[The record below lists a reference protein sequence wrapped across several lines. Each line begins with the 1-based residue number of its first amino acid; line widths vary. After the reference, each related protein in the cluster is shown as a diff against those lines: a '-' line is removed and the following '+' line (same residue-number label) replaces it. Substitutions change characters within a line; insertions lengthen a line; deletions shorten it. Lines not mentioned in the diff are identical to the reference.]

1 MNTHKSRKN
10 YIRATLWIESLGAL
24 DENRAL
30 LKKAFAA
37 SLMLH
42 MVMFFLVIPV
52 SCTKDHTAVNED
64 KDEIRM
70 YAKAPGDHRQR
81 FASKAVPKGAMQ
93 AQSPTAAEYE
103 WKDEASYDTDAF
115 RNPYPEDF
123 NTEEYKTIN
132 ENPFLEVTK
141 NPLSTFSI
149 DVDTASYSNI
159 RRFLEQGQMPPADAV
174 RIEEMINYFDY
185 DYPQPKN
192 DHPFSI
198 TAEIGECPWN
208 KDHQLALIGLKG
220 KELSDDDQ
228 KPSNLVFLIDVS
240 GSMTD
245 ENKLP
250 LLKKAFKL
258 LADNLDEEDTVAIVV
273 YASQEG
279 LALPATSAKNKRKII
294 AAIESLESGGCTAG
308 AAGIQLAYSIAEKNF
323 LKDGNN
329 RIILATDGDFNVGV
343 SDTSQLVKMIEA
355 KRKKGI
361 YLTILGFGMGN
372 YKDGRMEEI
381 ADKGNGNYYYID
393 NLMEGKKVLANQIT
407 STLFTIAKDV
417 KIQVEFNPVKVKAY
431 RLIGYENRMLRK
443 EDFKDDKKDAG
454 ELGAGHTVTALYE
467 IVPAGEDID
476 LPDVDDLKYQK
487 VIIDENSSETDE
499 MLTVKFRYKPP
510 KSDTSIEI
518 VNPVKGEAVSF
529 DNASEN
535 FRFAAAVAGFGMMLR
550 NSEHKG
556 KTSYGW
562 IYSAA
567 KSAMGDDEYGYRA
580 EFLKLVKA
588 AKQMDSRQR

>member
-1 MNTHKSRKN
+1 MITNQRQERTVPAQIWLGYLKEMNSD
-10 YIRATLWIESLGAL
+10 SG
-24 DENRAL
+24 L
-30 LKKAFAA
+30 LKKSLLA
-37 SLMLH
+37 SVMFHLML
-42 MVMFFLVIPV
+42 FFLVIPI
-52 SCTKDHTAVNED
+52 SCGKNTPIE
-64 KDEIRM
+64 KDEEETRVYPMKIPESSGRM
-70 YAKAPGDHRQR
+70 YSHRSLKMKQR
-81 FASKAVPKGAMQ
+81 LNSLGSLELQEK
-93 AQSPTAAEYE
+93 
-103 WKDEASYDTDAF
+103 KDWDDSSF
-115 RNPYPEDF
+115 RNPYPANF
-123 NTEEYKTIN
+123 NTEEYSTIK
-132 ENPFLEVTK
+132 ENPFLDVK
-141 NPLSTFSI
+141 GNPLSTFSI
-149 DVDTASYSNI
+149 DVDTASYSNV
-159 RRFLEQGQMPPADAV
+159 RRFLTEGQMPPADAV

-185 DYPQPKN
+185 NYPQPDG

-208 KDHQLALIGLKG
+208 NDHRLALIGLKG
-220 KELSDDDQ
+220 KELTGDDK

-240 GSMTD
+240 GSMQD

-258 LADNLDEEDTVAIVV
+258 LVENLEPEDTVAIAV

-279 LALPATSAKNKRKII
+279 LALPATSARNKKKII
-294 AAIESLESGGCTAG
+294 NVINSLESGGCTAG
-308 AAGIQLAYSIAEKNF
+308 AAGIQLAYKIASENF

-329 RIILATDGDFNVGV
+329 RVILATDGDFNVGV
-343 SDTSQLVKMIEA
+343 SDTSELVKMIEA
-355 KRKKGI
+355 KRQKGI

-393 NLMEGKKVLANQIT
+393 NLMEGKKVLVDNLT

-467 IVPAGEDID
+467 IVPTGKDID
-476 LPDVDDLKYQK
+476 LPDADELKYQRTEVK
-487 VIIDENSSETDE
+487 ETASETDE
-499 MLTVKFRYKPP
+499 ILTIKFRYKPP

-518 VNPVKGEAVSF
+518 VKPIIDETVSF
-529 DNASEN
+529 EDASEN
-535 FRFAAAVAGFGMMLR
+535 FRFAAAVAGFGMLLR

-556 KTSYGW
+556 KVTYKW
-562 IYSAA
+562 VANAA
-567 KSAMGDDEYGYRA
+567 KEAKGDDPYEYRA

-588 AKQMDSRQR
+588 AKGFDSKQR